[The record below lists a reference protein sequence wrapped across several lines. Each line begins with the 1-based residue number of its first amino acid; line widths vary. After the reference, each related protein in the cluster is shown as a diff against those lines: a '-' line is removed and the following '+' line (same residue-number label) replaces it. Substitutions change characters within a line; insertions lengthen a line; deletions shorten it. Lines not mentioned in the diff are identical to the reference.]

1 MVSTMGINRKVLA
14 FGATGILALG
24 ITGAA
29 VGGHISNSTAN
40 KAYASGGTTALA
52 QTAASGQTSLQ
63 AAVTKAT
70 GQSGTKAT
78 TTKATSTKA
87 SSAAQSSGAATV
99 SPGAT
104 IKAGG
109 GGGGG

>member
-1 MVSTMGINRKVLA
+1 MGLNRKVLA
-14 FGATGILALG
+14 FGAAGIMALG

-52 QTAASGQTSLQ
+52 QTAATGQTSLQ

-70 GQSGTKAT
+70 AQTGTKAAKT
-78 TTKATSTKA
+78 TGATAK
-87 SSAAQSSGAATV
+87 SSGATQSTGATV
-99 SPGAT
+99 
-104 IKAGG
+104 KNGG
-109 GGGGG
+109 G

>member
-1 MVSTMGINRKVLA
+1 VRKMGINRKVLA

-29 VGGHISNSTAN
+29 VGGHVSNSTAN

-52 QTAASGQTSLQ
+52 QTAVSGQTSLQ
-63 AAVTKAT
+63 TAVTKAA
-70 GQSGTKAT
+70 GQSGMKAT
-78 TTKATSTKA
+78 TTA
-87 SSAAQSSGAATV
+87 SSAAKASGAATA

-104 IKAGG
+104 VKTGG
-109 GGGGG
+109 GGGG